1 MSMNN
6 PNSAAGEDYNLHDHE
21 YSFMSSMYDD
31 GEVGM
36 NEVETK
42 ENEIVEEGMTMDGFS
57 NEANT
62 STITGDASYQQ
73 TTMPEGAMADYNSF
87 LDSMGEE
94 NKEAPPAEG
103 DYGGGGLNE
112 NDQNVTNEAEDN
124 VDEDIPPPDYSISIE
139 DTTHLA
145 ETFVETMK
153 SWSDKLVQAM
163 TTHDKATT
171 EYHKEYTRIQRL
183 EQAEAQ
189 RLQNL
194 EADVNGAT
202 YGFPNISSLMGGGG
216 GNGDM

>member
-1 MSMNN
+1 MNN
-6 PNSAAGEDYNLHDHE
+6 ANSAAGEDYDLHDHE
-21 YSFMSSMYDD
+21 YSYVSNMYDD

-42 ENEIVEEGMTMDGFS
+42 ANDIVGEGMTMDGFS
-57 NEANT
+57 NEANASTT
-62 STITGDASYQQ
+62 SGSAHYQHA
-73 TTMPEGAMADYNSF
+73 TMPEGAMADYNSF
-87 LDSMGEE
+87 LDGMVEE
-94 NKEAPPAEG
+94 NKEAPPAG
-103 DYGGGGLNE
+103 GGYDGGGLNE
-112 NDQNVTNEAEDN
+112 NDHNVTNEAEVN

-139 DTTHLA
+139 DTAHLA
-145 ETFVETMK
+145 QTFVETMK

-171 EYHKEYTRIQRL
+171 EYHMEYTRIQRL

-202 YGFPNISSLMGGGG
+202 YGFPNVSSFLGGGG
-216 GNGDM
+216 ENRDM